1 MTAYPWHQPLWQQFV
16 NVWQQQRLAH
26 AILMTGAKG
35 LAKTDLALSMAKF
48 SLCLAPAASAACG
61 QCHSCELFAADAHPD
76 HLLIEP
82 EETGKTIKIDQIRA
96 LKDKQSLTA
105 NISAWKTVVIHP
117 AHKMT
122 TNASNSL
129 LKLLEEPQA
138 QTLLILVSSQPQ
150 QLPITIRSRCQL
162 WPMLSPEPAQTES
175 WLKEQGIK
183 INEQQLL
190 QLTPLAKGAPLM
202 LQQMLESRLDLLVEQ
217 LQSDMEQ
224 LIQGNANPMQM
235 QLNWQ
240 QNDLLTVMHILQ
252 YDLKNRL
259 IKQPEAAETG
269 ILWQIL
275 DCIQVTI
282 KLVSSSNNYNKTLL
296 IEDFMVSVMRICRS
310 VQTAKAPLSRVSL

>member
-1 MTAYPWHQPLWQQFV
+1 MTVYPWHQPLWQQFV
-16 NVWQQQRLAH
+16 NLWQQQRLAH
-26 AILMTGAKG
+26 AILMSGAKG
-35 LAKTDLALSMAKF
+35 LAKTDLALNMAKF
-48 SLCLAPAASAACG
+48 SLCLAPSISAACG

-82 EETGKTIKIDQIRA
+82 EEAGKTIKIDQIRA

-105 NISAWKTVVIHP
+105 NISAWKTVVVHP

-122 TNASNSL
+122 ANASNSL
-129 LKLLEEPQA
+129 LKLLEEPQP

-150 QLPITIRSRCQL
+150 QLPVTIRSRCQL
-162 WPMLSPEPAQTES
+162 WPMLSPAPAEIER

-183 INEQQLL
+183 ISEKQLH
-190 QLTPLAKGAPLM
+190 QLTPIAKGAPLM

-217 LQSDMEQ
+217 LQSDMQ
-224 LIQGNANPMQM
+224 KLMQGNANPMQM
-235 QLNWQ
+235 QINWQ

-252 YDLKNRL
+252 YDLRNRL
-259 IKQPEAAETG
+259 IKQPEALEAG

-275 DCIQVTI
+275 DCIQITI

-310 VQTAKAPLSRVSL
+310 SQTIKPPLSRVSL